1 MFLQAFF
8 GALLALVVFAAA
20 KWTLLYPIAS
30 WRLRRAGREGIAI
43 GVADFEKMH
52 ADFKQQREA
61 EMAAERKALAVEIA
75 RELRQ
80 EQAP

>member
-1 MFLQAFF
+1 MFLQAFL

-20 KWTLLYPIAS
+20 KWTLLYPITN
-30 WRLRRAGREGIAI
+30 WRLRRAGRGGEGIAL

-80 EQAP
+80 GQ